1 MPVALR
7 SMQVTNGF
15 TPFSLQ
21 YMNVMKMTKLLQ
33 TMFAR
38 IATSIANCINC
49 KSDNTFTSKTAE
61 GVEMTFKVLNN
72 MQKTC
77 QVGTGA
83 FSGTAISADTSGSIT
98 IPSSVDGYTVVSI
111 GDNAFQ
117 DCSKMK
123 SVTIPNSVTSIGDFV
138 FVGCN
143 SIESIISQI
152 AEPFPVS
159 DEAFQNNLCETLD
172 AILYVPF
179 GTKERY
185 MATKGWG
192 MMIEEEEVSF

>member
-1 MPVALR
+1 
-7 SMQVTNGF
+7 
-15 TPFSLQ
+15 
-21 YMNVMKMTKLLQ
+21 MTKFLQ

-61 GVEMTFKVLNN
+61 GVEMTFKVLNKK
-72 MQKTC
+72 QKTC
-77 QVGTGA
+77 QVGTGT
-83 FSGTAISADTSGSIT
+83 FSGIAISADTSGSIT
-98 IPSSVDGYTVVSI
+98 IPSIVNGYTVTSI

-117 DCSKMK
+117 DCYKIK
-123 SVTIPNSVTSIGDFV
+123 SVTIPSSVTSIGDFV
-138 FVGCN
+138 FSGCN
-143 SIESIISQI
+143 SIESIISKI
-152 AEPFPVS
+152 TEPFPVG

-172 AILYVPF
+172 VILYVPF